1 MAIIFVPGIKGT
13 KLVDTY
19 PTDFKVRWSLEDMVV
34 GNIFEDTL
42 DFELK
47 EGLYDV
53 DDTHFF
59 REWDLIN
66 HAYERIVERLRK
78 WITPQLYTFPY
89 DWRKPI
95 EFNAIRLKAFIEHV
109 QGKLKADGQEST
121 VSFFTHSMGGLVLR
135 SALGLGRPK
144 PFDGIG
150 RIAFIAPPF
159 RGSCGIPEVLIAGE
173 KNGWFSN
180 EEDFRKLARSFPS
193 IYQMIPS
200 FEKAAIA
207 AKDGRELN
215 LFDIKNWQQ
224 NVAQGKEF
232 RKEFLVNAEAF
243 LKGSGANQ
251 GGSSD
256 APILSDRELRRHAD
270 QIAVILSVGYGTRYQ
285 IRVDTENPKNKN
297 WFNFKDKREDTN
309 GDERV
314 HLKSAAIKGITL
326 AAYEGAASHGVVCRD
341 STIIKSV
348 SRWLEGKKL
357 LKMKARTPSH
367 SIKRRSKTYFE
378 PWDGKESSFSKHIV
392 KV

>member
-19 PTDFKVRWSLEDMVV
+19 PTDFKIRWSLEDMVV

-53 DDTHFF
+53 DTHLF
-59 REWDLIN
+59 REWELIN

-95 EFNAIRLKAFIEHV
+95 EFNAKRLNAFIEHV
-109 QGKLKADGQEST
+109 RGKLKANGQEPT

-135 SALGLGRPK
+135 SALGLRQPN
-144 PFDGIG
+144 PFKGIG
-150 RIAFIAPPF
+150 RIAFVAPPF
-159 RGSCGIPEVLIAGE
+159 RGSCGIPKVLIAGE

-200 FEKAAIA
+200 FEKAAVA
-207 AKDGRELN
+207 AKDGSDVD
-215 LFDIKNWQQ
+215 LFNIKNWQQ
-224 NVAQGKEF
+224 NVAQGEGFKQ
-232 RKEFLVNAEAF
+232 EFLINAEAL

-251 GGSSD
+251 GGKSD
-256 APILSDRELRRHAD
+256 APILSDRELRGHAD
-270 QIAVILSVGYGTRYQ
+270 QIAVILSVGYDTRYQ
-285 IRVDTENPKNKN
+285 IRVDTENSRNRN
-297 WFNFKDKREDTN
+297 WFDFKDKRGKDKK

-348 SRWLEGKKL
+348 SLWLQGRKL
-357 LKMKARTPSH
+357 LKMKCREPRH

>member
-34 GNIFEDTL
+34 GNVFEDTL

-53 DDTHFF
+53 GDTHLF
-59 REWDLIN
+59 REWELMN
-66 HAYERIVERLRK
+66 YAYERMIERLRK
-78 WITPQLYTFPY
+78 WLKSPLYTFPY

-95 EFNAIRLKAFIEHV
+95 EFNAKRLHAFIEHV
-109 QGKLKADGQEST
+109 QGKLKANGQEPT
-121 VSFFTHSMGGLVLR
+121 VRFVTHSMGGLVLR
-135 SALGLGRPK
+135 SALGLRK
-144 PFDGIG
+144 PNPFKGIG

-159 RGSCGIPEVLIAGE
+159 RGSCAIPEVLIAGE
-173 KNGWFSN
+173 KNGWFSD

-193 IYQMIPS
+193 VYQMIPS
-200 FEKAAIA
+200 FKEAAVA
-207 AKDGRELN
+207 VKDDTELN
-215 LFDIKNWQQ
+215 LFHIRNWQH
-224 NVAQGKEF
+224 NVSKGKEF
-232 RKEFLVNAEAF
+232 KQQFLVNAEVF
-243 LKGSGANQ
+243 LKGPGTNRR
-251 GGSSD
+251 GKSD

-270 QIAVILSVGYGTRYQ
+270 HTAVILSIGHDTRYQ
-285 IRVDTENPKNKN
+285 IRVDTANRRNRN
-297 WFNFKDKREDTN
+297 WFDFKKSCEDTN

-348 SRWLEGKKL
+348 CRWLEGNRL
-357 LKMKARTPSH
+357 LKMRARTPRN
-367 SIKRRSKTYFE
+367 SIGRPSRTYFGR
-378 PWDGKESSFSKHIV
+378 WDGDESSFKKHIV

>member
-34 GNIFEDTL
+34 GNIVEDTL
-42 DFELK
+42 DLELK

-53 DDTHFF
+53 DTHLF
-59 REWDLIN
+59 REWELMN
-66 HAYERIVERLRK
+66 YAYERIVERLRK
-78 WITPQLYTFPY
+78 WRTPQLYTFPY

-95 EFNAIRLKAFIEHV
+95 ELNAKRLNAFIDHV
-109 QGKLKADGQEST
+109 QGKLKANGKDPT

-135 SALGLGRPK
+135 SALGLRRPK
-144 PFDGIG
+144 PFEGIG

-193 IYQMIPS
+193 VYQMIAS
-200 FEKAAIA
+200 FENAAIA
-207 AKDGRELN
+207 VQDGRKLD

-224 NVAQGKEF
+224 NVAEGENFKQ
-232 RKEFLVNAEAF
+232 EFLINAEAF
-243 LKGSGANQ
+243 VKGSKAKQ
-251 GGSSD
+251 GGRSD
-256 APILSDRELRRHAD
+256 APILSDRELRKHAD
-270 QIAVILSVGYGTRYQ
+270 QIAVILSVGHDTRYQ
-285 IRVDTENPKNKN
+285 IRVDTENYRNRN
-297 WFNFKDKREDTN
+297 WFDFRDKRGKDKK

-314 HLKSAAIKGITL
+314 HLRSAAIPGITL
-326 AAYEGAASHGVVCRD
+326 AAFDGAASHGVVCRD

-348 SRWLEGKKL
+348 SLWLEGKKL
-357 LKMKARTPSH
+357 LKMKCREPRH

-378 PWDGKESSFSKHIV
+378 EWDGEESSFSKHIV

>member
-53 DDTHFF
+53 GDTHLF
-59 REWDLIN
+59 REWELMN
-66 HAYERIVERLRK
+66 CAYERIIERLRK
-78 WITPQLYTFPY
+78 WMKPPLYTFPY

-95 EFNAIRLKAFIEHV
+95 EFNAKRLNAFIEHV
-109 QGKLKADGQEST
+109 KGKLKAKGKEPT

-135 SALGLGRPK
+135 SALGLRKPK
-144 PFDGIG
+144 PWQGIG
-150 RIAFIAPPF
+150 RIAFISPPF
-159 RGSCGIPEVLIAGE
+159 RGSCAIPETLIAGE
-173 KNGWFSN
+173 KNGWFSD

-193 IYQMIPS
+193 VYQMIPS
-200 FEKAAIA
+200 FKNAAVA
-207 AKDGRELN
+207 VKDGKRLN
-215 LFDIKNWQQ
+215 LFDFRHWQQ

-232 RKEFLVNAEAF
+232 KQEFLVNAEAF
-243 LKGSGANQ
+243 LKGSGANW

-256 APILSDRELRRHAD
+256 APILSDTELRRHAD
-270 QIAVILSVGYGTRYQ
+270 QIAVILSVGYDTCYQ
-285 IRVDTENPKNKN
+285 IRVDTENPRNKN
-297 WFNFKDKREDTN
+297 WFDFKDKREDKN

-357 LKMKARTPSH
+357 LKMRSRTPRN
-367 SIKRRSKTYFE
+367 SIKRPSKTYFE
-378 PWDGKESSFSKHIV
+378 PWDGQESSFYKHIV

>member
-53 DDTHFF
+53 GETHLF
-59 REWDLIN
+59 REWELMN
-66 HAYERIVERLRK
+66 YAYERIVERLRK
-78 WITPQLYTFPY
+78 WIKSPLYTFPY

-95 EFNAIRLKAFIEHV
+95 EWNAKRLHTFIEHV
-109 QGKLKADGQEST
+109 EGKLKASGRDST
-121 VSFFTHSMGGLVLR
+121 VSSVTHSMGGLVLR
-135 SALGLGRPK
+135 SALGLRK
-144 PFDGIG
+144 PNPFKGIG
-150 RIAFIAPPF
+150 RIAFVAPPF
-159 RGSCGIPEVLIAGE
+159 RGSCAIPEVLIAGE
-173 KNGWFSN
+173 KNGWFSD

-193 IYQMIPS
+193 VYQMIPS
-200 FEKAAIA
+200 FEKAAVA
-207 AKDGRELN
+207 VKDGKQLN
-215 LFDIKNWQQ
+215 LFDIRNWQQ

-232 RKEFLVNAEAF
+232 KQEFLVNAETF
-243 LKGSGANQ
+243 LKGSGANRR
-251 GGSSD
+251 GKSD
-256 APILSDRELRRHAD
+256 APVLSDTALRRHAD
-270 QIAVILSVGYGTRYQ
+270 KIAVILSVGHDTRYQ
-285 IRVDTENPKNKN
+285 IRVDTQNPRNKN
-297 WFNFKDKREDTN
+297 WFDFKDKREDKK

-348 SRWLEGKKL
+348 CRWLEGNRL
-357 LKMKARTPSH
+357 LKMRARTARNSIGRPS
-367 SIKRRSKTYFE
+367 RTYFGR
-378 PWDGKESSFSKHIV
+378 WDGKEGSFYRHIV

>member
-1 MAIIFVPGIKGT
+1 MAIIFVPGIKGS

-19 PTDFKVRWSLEDMVV
+19 PTDFKVRWSLEDLVV

-53 DDTHFF
+53 DDTHLF
-59 REWDLIN
+59 REWELIN
-66 HAYERIVERLRK
+66 YAYERIVERLRK
-78 WITPQLYTFPY
+78 WVTPQLYTFPY

-95 EFNAIRLKAFIEHV
+95 DFNAKRLNAFIEHV
-109 QGKLKADGQEST
+109 QGKLKANGKEPT

-135 SALGLGRPK
+135 SALGLRKPK
-144 PFDGIG
+144 PFEGIG
-150 RIAFIAPPF
+150 RIAFISPPF
-159 RGSCGIPEVLIAGE
+159 RGSCGIPKVLIAGE

-193 IYQMIPS
+193 VYQMIPW
-200 FEKAAIA
+200 FKNAAVA

-215 LFDIKNWQQ
+215 LFEMKNWQQ
-224 NVAQGKEF
+224 NVVQSKNF
-232 RKEFLVNAEAF
+232 RKEFLINAEAF
-243 LKGSGANQ
+243 LKGSGAHQ

-256 APILSDRELRRHAD
+256 APILSDTELRRHAN
-270 QIAVILSVGYGTRYQ
+270 QIAVILSVGYDTCYQ
-285 IRVDTENPKNKN
+285 IPVETENARNKN
-297 WFNFKDKREDTN
+297 WFDFKNQRQDEN
-309 GDERV
+309 GDQRV
-314 HLKSAAIKGITL
+314 HLKSAAIQGITL

-341 STIIKSV
+341 SKIIKSV

-357 LKMKARTPSH
+357 LKMKARTPRH

-378 PWDGKESSFSKHIV
+378 PWDGKESSFHKHIV

>member
-42 DFELK
+42 DFELQ

-53 DDTHFF
+53 DDTHLF
-59 REWDLIN
+59 REWELIN
-66 HAYERIVERLRK
+66 YAYERIVERLRK

-95 EFNAIRLKAFIEHV
+95 EWNAKRLKAFIEHV
-109 QGKLKADGQEST
+109 QGKLKADGQEPT

-150 RIAFIAPPF
+150 RIAFVAPPF

-200 FEKAAIA
+200 FENAAIA

-215 LFDIKNWQQ
+215 LFNIKNWQQ

-232 RKEFLVNAEAF
+232 KQKFLVNAEAF
-243 LKGSGANQ
+243 LKGSDANQ

-256 APILSDRELRRHAD
+256 APILSDTELRRHAD
-270 QIAVILSVGYGTRYQ
+270 QIAVILSVGYDTRYQ
-285 IRVDTENPKNKN
+285 IAVETENLKNKN
-297 WFNFKDKREDTN
+297 WFNFKEKREDKN

-314 HLKSAAIKGITL
+314 HLKSAAIQGITL
-326 AAYEGAASHGVVCRD
+326 AAYDGAASHGVVCRD

-348 SRWLEGKKL
+348 SLWLQGRKL
-357 LKMKARTPSH
+357 LKMKARTPRH